1 MAHLINTANENINCI
16 YYLYSINDTVT
27 VRMTKQLLKCNSD
40 EYEES
45 PRQPDLEV
53 EEMLDELESHIHSS
67 ENTDAER

>member
-1 MAHLINTANENINCI
+1 
-16 YYLYSINDTVT
+16 
-27 VRMTKQLLKCNSD
+27 MTKQLLKCTSD